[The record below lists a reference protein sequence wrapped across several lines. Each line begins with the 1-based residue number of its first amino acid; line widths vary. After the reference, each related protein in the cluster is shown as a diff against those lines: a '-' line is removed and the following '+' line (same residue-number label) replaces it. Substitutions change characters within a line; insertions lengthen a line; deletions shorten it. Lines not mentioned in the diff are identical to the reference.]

1 MEVENGPGESAAFHH
16 IESGVEEAMVRE
28 TLAGKG
34 STRGCN
40 EV

>member
-1 MEVENGPGESAAFHH
+1 MGVENGLGESAAFHH
-16 IESGVEEAMVRE
+16 IESGVEEAVGRE
-28 TLAGKG
+28 TLVGKG